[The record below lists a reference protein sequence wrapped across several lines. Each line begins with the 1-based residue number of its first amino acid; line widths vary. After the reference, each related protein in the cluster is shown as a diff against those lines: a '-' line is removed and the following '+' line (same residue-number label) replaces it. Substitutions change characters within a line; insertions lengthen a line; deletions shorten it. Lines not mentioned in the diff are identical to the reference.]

1 MKFLIAIDQGTT
13 SSRTILFDENLV
25 EVGRAQKEFEQI
37 FPKPGWVEHDAEVI
51 WETQLETLREVL
63 AIAHVSLD
71 DIAGIGIT
79 NQRETVVVWD
89 KTTGKP
95 VYNAIVWQDRRTA
108 GICEDLKAGKL
119 ENYIRDNTGLVI
131 DAYFSGTKIKWILD
145 TIPQARQLA
154 AENKLLCGTIDCW
167 LIWKLTN
174 GNVHATDVSNASR
187 TMLFNIKNI
196 QWDKHLL
203 QTLNIPSNI
212 LPEVKNSIDQYG
224 FANIGGKEI
233 PILGVA
239 GDQQAALFGQ
249 RCFEPGTA
257 KNTYGTGCFMLMQT
271 GNKMVISQQKLLT
284 TIAWGI
290 NGKISYALEGSVFIG
305 GAVVQ
310 WLRDSLQI
318 ISSSEES
325 EYIAAS
331 LHDNGDV
338 YFVPAFTGLGAPHW
352 DMYAKGTISGL
363 TRGTGRAHIIRAALE
378 SIAYQTRDV
387 LQAMNKDA
395 GIILKTLQVDGG
407 ATANN
412 WLMQFQ
418 SDVLQT
424 QVVRPEYL
432 ESTALGAASLA
443 GIGAGLFTI
452 EDLATQPLTSTK
464 FKPKMKLMEA
474 DELYFKWHTAV
485 DRAKG

>member
-1 MKFLIAIDQGTT
+1 MKYLIAIDQGTT

-63 AIAHVSLD
+63 DIAHVSLD

-89 KTTGKP
+89 KSTGKP

-108 GICEDLKAGKL
+108 GICEDLKAAKL

-145 TIPQARQLA
+145 TVPQARQLA

-187 TMLFNIKNI
+187 TMLFNIKSI
-196 QWDKHLL
+196 HWDTHLL
-203 QTLNIPSNI
+203 QTLNIPANI

-418 SDVLQT
+418 SDILQT

-485 DRAKG
+485 VRAKG

>member
-13 SSRTILFDENLV
+13 SSRTILFDEHLV
-25 EVGRAQKEFEQI
+25 EVARAQKEFEQI
-37 FPKPGWVEHDAEVI
+37 FPQPGWVEHDAEVI
-51 WETQLETLREVL
+51 WETQLETLHEVL
-63 AIAHVSLD
+63 ETAHVSLD

-108 GICEDLKAGKL
+108 GICEDLKASKL

-145 TIPQARQLA
+145 NVPQARQLA

-187 TMLFNIKNI
+187 TMLFNIKSI
-196 QWDKHLL
+196 QWDTHLL

-212 LPEVKNSIDQYG
+212 LPEVKNSVDRFG

-249 RCFEPGTA
+249 RCFEPGSA

-290 NGKISYALEGSVFIG
+290 NGNISYALEGSVFIG

-318 ISSSEES
+318 ISSSDES

-418 SDVLQT
+418 SDILQT

-443 GIGAGLFTI
+443 GIGAGLFSM
-452 EDLATQPLTSTK
+452 EDLSTQPLTSTR
-464 FKPKMKLMEA
+464 FKPKMKLVEA

>member
-196 QWDKHLL
+196 QWDTHLL

-485 DRAKG
+485 VRAKG

>member
-1 MKFLIAIDQGTT
+1 VKFLIAIDQGTT

-196 QWDKHLL
+196 QWDTHLL

>member
-1 MKFLIAIDQGTT
+1 MKYVIAIDQGTT
-13 SSRTILFDENLV
+13 SSRTILFDEHLV
-25 EVGRAQKEFEQI
+25 EVARAQKEFEQI
-37 FPKPGWVEHDAEVI
+37 FPQPGWVEHDAEVI

-63 AIAHVSLD
+63 ETAHVSLD

-108 GICEDLKAGKL
+108 GICEDLKASKL

-145 TIPQARQLA
+145 TIPNARQLA

-187 TMLFNIKNI
+187 TMLFNIKSI
-196 QWDKHLL
+196 QWDTHLL

-212 LPEVKNSIDQYG
+212 LPEVKNSVDRFG

-249 RCFEPGTA
+249 RCFEPGSA

-290 NGKISYALEGSVFIG
+290 NGNISYALEGSVFIG

-318 ISSSEES
+318 ISSSDES

-418 SDVLQT
+418 SDILQT

-443 GIGAGLFTI
+443 GIGAGLFSM
-452 EDLATQPLTSTK
+452 EDLSTQPLTSTR
-464 FKPKMKLMEA
+464 FKPKMKLVEA

>member
-1 MKFLIAIDQGTT
+1 
-13 SSRTILFDENLV
+13 
-25 EVGRAQKEFEQI
+25 
-37 FPKPGWVEHDAEVI
+37 
-51 WETQLETLREVL
+51 
-63 AIAHVSLD
+63 
-71 DIAGIGIT
+71 
-79 NQRETVVVWD
+79 
-89 KTTGKP
+89 
-95 VYNAIVWQDRRTA
+95 
-108 GICEDLKAGKL
+108 
-119 ENYIRDNTGLVI
+119 
-131 DAYFSGTKIKWILD
+131 
-145 TIPQARQLA
+145 
-154 AENKLLCGTIDCW
+154 
-167 LIWKLTN
+167 
-174 GNVHATDVSNASR
+174 
-187 TMLFNIKNI
+187 
-196 QWDKHLL
+196 
-203 QTLNIPSNI
+203 
-212 LPEVKNSIDQYG
+212 
-224 FANIGGKEI
+224 
-233 PILGVA
+233 
-239 GDQQAALFGQ
+239 
-249 RCFEPGTA
+249 
-257 KNTYGTGCFMLMQT
+257 MLMQT

-290 NGKISYALEGSVFIG
+290 NGNISYALEGSVFIG

-318 ISSSEES
+318 ISSSDES

-363 TRGTGRAHIIRAALE
+363 THGTGRAHIIRAALE

-418 SDVLQT
+418 SDILQT

-443 GIGAGLFTI
+443 GIGAGLFTM
-452 EDLATQPLTSTK
+452 EDLSTQPLTSTR
-464 FKPKMKLMEA
+464 FKPKMKLVEA

>member
-1 MKFLIAIDQGTT
+1 VKFLIAIDQGTT

-196 QWDKHLL
+196 QWDTHLL

-485 DRAKG
+485 VRAKG

>member
-1 MKFLIAIDQGTT
+1 MKYLIAIDQGTT
-13 SSRTILFDENLV
+13 SSRTILFDENIV
-25 EVGRAQKEFEQI
+25 EVARSQKEFPQI
-37 FPKPGWVEHDAEVI
+37 FPKPGWVEHDATLI
-51 WETQLETLREVL
+51 WETQLSTIQQVLETSGISV
-63 AIAHVSLD
+63 A

-95 VYNAIVWQDRRTA
+95 IYNAIVWQDRRTA
-108 GICEDLKAGKL
+108 EICEDLKSKNL
-119 ENYIRDNTGLVI
+119 EDYINENTGLVI
-131 DAYFSGTKIKWILD
+131 DAYFSGTKIQWILD
-145 TIPQARQLA
+145 HVPGARQLA
-154 AENKLLCGTIDCW
+154 AANKLICGTIDTW
-167 LIWKLTN
+167 LIWNLT
-174 GNVHATDVSNASR
+174 GGKVHATDVSNASR

-196 QWDKHLL
+196 CWDEYLL
-203 QTLNIPSNI
+203 QALNIPKNI
-212 LPEVKNSIDQYG
+212 LPEVKNSIDHFGYANFYG
-224 FANIGGKEI
+224 QSI

-271 GNKMVISQQKLLT
+271 GGQMVKSQQKLLT

-290 NGKISYALEGSVFIG
+290 NGKINYALEGSVFIG

-318 ISSSEES
+318 ISSSDES
-325 EYIAAS
+325 EYIAAT
-331 LHDNGDV
+331 LKDNGDV

-352 DMYAKGTISGL
+352 DMYATGIITGL
-363 TRGTGRAHIIRAALE
+363 TRGTGKAHIVRAALE

-395 GIILKTLQVDGG
+395 GITLKTLKVDGG

-418 SDVLQT
+418 SDILQT

-443 GIGAGLFTI
+443 GIGAGLFTMD
-452 EDLATQPLTSTK
+452 DLDTQPLTSTK
-464 FKPKMKLMEA
+464 FKSKMKLMEA

-485 DRAKG
+485 GRAKG

>member
-1 MKFLIAIDQGTT
+1 MKYLIAIDQGTT

-37 FPKPGWVEHDAEVI
+37 FPKPGWVEHDAELI
-51 WETQLETLREVL
+51 WKTQLSTIQQVLETSGIS
-63 AIAHVSLD
+63 IA

-95 VYNAIVWQDRRTA
+95 VYNAIVWQDHRTA
-108 GICEDLKAGKL
+108 DICEDLKSKNY
-119 ENYIRDNTGLVI
+119 EDYIRENTGLVI
-131 DAYFSGTKIKWILD
+131 DAYFSGTKIQWILD
-145 TIPQARQLA
+145 HVPGARQLA
-154 AENKLLCGTIDCW
+154 AENKLICGTIDTW
-167 LIWKLTN
+167 LIWNLT
-174 GNVHATDVSNASR
+174 GGKIHATDVSNASR

-196 QWDKHLL
+196 CWDDHLL
-203 QTLNIPSNI
+203 QALNIPKNI
-212 LPEVKNSIDQYG
+212 LPEVKNSVDHFG
-224 FANIGGKEI
+224 FANFYGQSI
-233 PILGVA
+233 PIFGVA

-271 GNKMVISQQKLLT
+271 GGQIVKSQQKLLT

-290 NGKISYALEGSVFIG
+290 NGKINYALEGSVFIG

-318 ISSSEES
+318 ISSSDES
-325 EYIAAS
+325 EQIAAT
-331 LHDNGDV
+331 LKDNGDV

-352 DMYAKGTISGL
+352 DMYATGIITGL
-363 TRGTGRAHIIRAALE
+363 TRGTGKAHIVRAALE

-395 GIILKTLQVDGG
+395 GIILKTLKVDGG

-418 SDVLQT
+418 SDILQT

-443 GIGAGLFTI
+443 GIGAGLFTM
-452 EDLATQPLTSTK
+452 EDLSTQPLTSTR

-485 DRAKG
+485 GRAKG

>member
-1 MKFLIAIDQGTT
+1 MKYLIAIDQGTT

-25 EVGRAQKEFEQI
+25 EVARSQKEFPQI
-37 FPKPGWVEHDAEVI
+37 FPKPGWVEHDAALI
-51 WETQLETLREVL
+51 WETQLSTIQQVLETSGISV
-63 AIAHVSLD
+63 A

-95 VYNAIVWQDRRTA
+95 IYNAIVWQDRRTA
-108 GICEDLKAGKL
+108 EICEDLKSKNL
-119 ENYIRDNTGLVI
+119 EDYINENTGLVI
-131 DAYFSGTKIKWILD
+131 DAYFSGTKIQWILD
-145 TIPQARQLA
+145 HVPGARQLA
-154 AENKLLCGTIDCW
+154 AANKLICGTIDSW
-167 LIWKLTN
+167 LIWNLT
-174 GNVHATDVSNASR
+174 GGKVHATDVSNASR

-196 QWDKHLL
+196 CWDEYLL
-203 QTLNIPSNI
+203 QALNIPKNI
-212 LPEVKNSIDQYG
+212 LPEVKNSVDHFGYANFYG
-224 FANIGGKEI
+224 QSI

-271 GNKMVISQQKLLT
+271 GGLMVKSQQKLLT

-290 NGKISYALEGSVFIG
+290 NGKINYALEGSVFIG

-318 ISSSEES
+318 ISRSDES
-325 EYIAAS
+325 EYIAAT
-331 LHDNGDV
+331 LKDNGDV

-352 DMYAKGTISGL
+352 DMYATGIITGL
-363 TRGTGRAHIIRAALE
+363 TRGTGKAHIVRAALE

-395 GIILKTLQVDGG
+395 GINLKTLKVDGG

-418 SDVLQT
+418 SDILQT

-443 GIGAGLFTI
+443 GIGAGLFTMD
-452 EDLATQPLTSTK
+452 DLSTQPLTSTR

-485 DRAKG
+485 GRAKG

>member
-25 EVGRAQKEFEQI
+25 EIARSQKEFPQI

-51 WETQLETLREVL
+51 WETQIATLREVL
-63 AIAHVSLD
+63 DNANSTPSQ
-71 DIAGIGIT
+71 IAGIGIT

-108 GICEDLKAGKL
+108 EICEDLKYKNL

-145 TIPQARQLA
+145 NVPGARQSA
-154 AENKLLCGTIDCW
+154 SENKLLCGTIDCW
-167 LIWKLTN
+167 LIWKLT
-174 GNVHATDVSNASR
+174 GGKIHATDVSNASR

-196 QWDKHLL
+196 EWDDNLL
-203 QTLNIPSNI
+203 QELNIPKNI
-212 LPEVKNSIDQYG
+212 LPEVKNSIDNFG
-224 FANIGGKEI
+224 LANIGGNNI
-233 PILGVA
+233 PIYGVA

-249 RCFEPGTA
+249 RCFEIGTA

-271 GNKMVISQQKLLT
+271 GEKMVTSEHRLLT

-290 NGKISYALEGSVFIG
+290 NGKINYALEGSVFIG

-318 ISSSEES
+318 INSSEES
-325 EYIAAS
+325 EQIAAS
-331 LHDNGDV
+331 LKDNGEV

-352 DMYAKGTISGL
+352 DMYAKGLITGL
-363 TRGTGRAHIIRAALE
+363 TRGTGKAHIVRAALE

-395 GIILKTLQVDGG
+395 GITLKTLKVDGG

-424 QVVRPEYL
+424 AVVRPEYL

-443 GIGAGLFTI
+443 GIGAGLFTQA
-452 EDLATQPLTSTK
+452 DLATQPLTSTR
-464 FKPKMKLMEA
+464 FKPKMKLIEA
-474 DELYFKWHTAV
+474 DEFYFKWHAAV
-485 DRAKG
+485 VRAKG

>member
-196 QWDKHLL
+196 QWDTHLL